1 MGNFLDMSE
10 EFEWSPRADI
20 YNWHSFAH
28 NLLYFLVGAW
38 DLFFFSL
45 KDCAGKVVFFLLWDI
60 YLCNL
65 EIG

>member
-1 MGNFLDMSE
+1 MGNFLDMSV

-38 DLFFFSL
+38 DIFFFPWKIVGERWFS
-45 KDCAGKVVFFLLWDI
+45 FSS
-60 YLCNL
+60 
-65 EIG
+65 EIFICLT